1 MPIEGGSDSNPL
13 RLDGVAAKDFK
24 ALLGYLFPLWV
35 LLAISFGLPGP
46 DHATSDP
53 RALRSP

>member
-1 MPIEGGSDSNPL
+1 MFAVPQAQNMSIEGGSDSNPL

-35 LLAISFGLPGP
+35 LTLS
-46 DHATSDP
+46 
-53 RALRSP
+53 